1 MRERLSLTLKK
12 LKWKVKVKVKVIMAL
27 MAVAYSIITIAYL
40 PSCLYAS
47 RPTGSVA
54 MHVAKHEVCL
64 GTENKINLIIITTLF
79 IYYLLKQGSDVPDH

>member
-1 MRERLSLTLKK
+1 M
-12 LKWKVKVKVKVIMAL
+12 KVKVKVIMAL

-40 PSCLYAS
+40 PSCLYSS

-54 MHVAKHEVCL
+54 MHVAKHGVCL
-64 GTENKINLIIITTLF
+64 GKKNKINLIIIKTKKKKNNKTTLF